1 MVYKQYVYNF
11 SDRLGKKYQTNE
23 NDSYPKL
30 SVENNKIWTKLGI
43 QGETG
48 LQFMINNSI
57 ITLGFTR
64 VYELDNCNIYSF
76 SILDDQADNIKNI
89 IIDYR
94 EEDLI

>member
-1 MVYKQYVYNF
+1 MVYKQYVYKF
-11 SDRLGKKYQTNE
+11 TDRLGKNYQTNE

-48 LQFMINNSI
+48 LQFKINNSI

-64 VYELDNCNIYSF
+64 VYELDDCNIYSF
-76 SILDDQADNIKNI
+76 SFLDGQDENITKNI

-94 EEDLI
+94 EEDI